1 VPRYK
6 LFLCHT
12 PIKPNLLGFP
22 GIGVFMC
29 GLRDHEVRIIL
40 IREKQKKIIQ
50 KDVYLFLP

>member
-6 LFLCHT
+6 LFLCPT